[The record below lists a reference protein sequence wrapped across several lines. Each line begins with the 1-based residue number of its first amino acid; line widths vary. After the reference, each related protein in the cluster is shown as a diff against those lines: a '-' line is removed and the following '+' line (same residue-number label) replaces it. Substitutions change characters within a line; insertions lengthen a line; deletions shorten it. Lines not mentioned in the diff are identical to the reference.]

1 MTQPEIDQCVM
12 EQLENALCRKW
23 DVIESKHM
31 NRIYFNIGEE
41 EKHSGYVEMDE
52 RNLKC
57 GIHRLC

>member
-1 MTQPEIDQCVM
+1 M
-12 EQLENALCRKW
+12 EQLENALRRKW

-31 NRIYFNIGEE
+31 NRIYLNIGEE
-41 EKHSGYVEMDE
+41 EKHSGYIEMDE